1 MRLLREAAK
10 TRKETS
16 KAKVQHQVQ
25 HKTRQDKTRDKTTP
39 NRNRPQLTTQPTRD
53 KQTKIN
59 GCKVFEETDALNGQG
74 LPPPPPRLL
83 SLFLF
88 CLPHNT
94 ISPLSNTFVYY
105 ISNWSNFCVFCL
117 FLVGLLFFFLL
128 VVFFFF
134 LHLFFSFPFSFF
146 YPCFM
151 IVCGRSS

>member
-74 LPPPPPRLL
+74 
-83 SLFLF
+83 
-88 CLPHNT
+88 
-94 ISPLSNTFVYY
+94 FVWRQNPQ
-105 ISNWSNFCVFCL
+105 I
-117 FLVGLLFFFLL
+117 GR
-128 VVFFFF
+128 
-134 LHLFFSFPFSFF
+134 HEF
-146 YPCFM
+146 YWLIPCF
-151 IVCGRSS
+151 IEW